1 MGWESDKAVFESD
14 FIVCI
19 FSHIAGYRVE
29 AKLQYM
35 AKDSLL
41 EAKECNKSKREMVIG
56 WISG

>member
-1 MGWESDKAVFESD
+1 LVFESD

-56 WISG
+56 